1 MYPYH
6 AVCAAIGKD
15 TTMPPREG
23 VFVVGGEQDE
33 ADKKC
38 DLFKQKR
45 LPVARVRQER
55 EWNLC
60 MHGTQMVKK
69 IVIGYVNLPHGQ
81 EEGSRSLSEPHLR
94 YSVHNRISM
103 HYSHVF
109 LPIPSLNDVRDQ
121 IQ

>member
-1 MYPYH
+1 MYPYY
-6 AVCAAIGKD
+6 AVCAASGKD
-15 TTMPPREG
+15 DDVEGREEG
-23 VFVVGGEQDE
+23 VFVVVREQNE

-69 IVIGYVNLPHGQ
+69 IVIGYVNLPKGQ
-81 EEGSRSLSEPHLR
+81 EEGSRSLSKP
-94 YSVHNRISM
+94 
-103 HYSHVF
+103 
-109 LPIPSLNDVRDQ
+109 
-121 IQ
+121 